1 MGIVGQECPT
11 YELMQYILFELFCS
25 LLWVLCNVHC
35 DLRS

>member
-11 YELMQYILFELFCS
+11 YGPMQYILFELLCS

-35 DLRS
+35 DLRH